1 MKALETFREAGLG
14 ARHISK
20 LAGVSRVTASLWLN
34 GHCNPH
40 VLLQEKVN
48 LLAEIIDAAL
58 ASGKLPMPQGVSKSE
73 EVKIIDDLFSEIK
86 TS

>member
-14 ARHISK
+14 ARHIAK
-20 LAGVSRVTASLWLN
+20 LVGVSRVTASLWLN
-34 GHCNPH
+34 GHCKPH

-48 LLAEIIDAAL
+48 LLAESIAGAL
-58 ASGKLPMPQGVSKSE
+58 ASGKLPIPLGVSKSDQ
-73 EVKIIDDLFSEIK
+73 VKYLDDLFSEIK